1 MNIVLIGFMGTGK
14 SAVGRALATHLKA
27 RFIDTDAEIE
37 REAQKSVSD
46 IFAQEGEAAFRK
58 REGDLLI
65 RLLRE
70 NTPVVLS
77 TGGGMALRDDNVR
90 LLKKIGPIVWL
101 TAPSNVILARV
112 RQNLQRRPL
121 LAGQPEDPLPR
132 IQQLLAERNPR
143 YRAVKDYEFD
153 TSNWDS
159 PEEVAASIMSIIGTS
174 QAAPGAKKPGAPAG
188 QAPPKRGFLGFNKN

>member
-37 REAQKSVSD
+37 KEAQKSVAD
-46 IFAQEGEAAFRK
+46 IFAQEGEAAFRQ
-58 REGDLLI
+58 REGSLLV

-77 TGGGMALRDDNVR
+77 TGGGMALRDENVR

-101 TAPSNVILARV
+101 TAPSPVILARV

-159 PEEVAASIMSIIGTS
+159 PAEVAASIMSIIGPDKLPS
-174 QAAPGAKKPGAPAG
+174 AAKPTGTAAG
-188 QAPPKRGFLGFNKN
+188 QPAPKRGFLGFNKS

>member
-14 SAVGRALATHLKA
+14 SAVGRSLATRLKA
-27 RFIDTDAEIE
+27 RFVDTDAEIE
-37 REAQKSVSD
+37 KEALKSVAD

-65 RLLRE
+65 RLLRD
-70 NTPVVLS
+70 NAPIVVS
-77 TGGGMALRDDNVR
+77 TGGGMALRDENVR

-101 TAPSNVILARV
+101 TAPSPVILARV

-121 LAGQPEDPLPR
+121 LAGQAQDPLPR

-143 YRAVKDYEFD
+143 YRAIKDYEFD

-159 PEEVAASIMSIIGTS
+159 PEEVASCILSIIDTKPT
-174 QAAPGAKKPGAPAG
+174 AVGAKSAG
-188 QAPPKRGFLGFNKN
+188 TPPPKRGFLGFNKS

>member
-14 SAVGRALATHLKA
+14 SAIGRSLATRLNA
-27 RFIDTDAEIE
+27 RFVDTDAEIE
-37 REAQKSVSD
+37 KEAQKSVAD
-46 IFAQEGEAAFRK
+46 IFAQEGEVAFRR
-58 REGDLLI
+58 REGALLV

-70 NTPVVLS
+70 STPLVLS
-77 TGGGMALRDDNVR
+77 TGGGMALYADNVR

-101 TAPSNVILARV
+101 TAPSPVILARV

-121 LAGQPEDPLPR
+121 LAGQREDPLPR

-159 PEEVAASIMSIIGTS
+159 PEEVASCILSILATKSTVS
-174 QAAPGAKKPGAPAG
+174 GANSSETATT
-188 QAPPKRGFLGFNKN
+188 KRGFLGFNKS